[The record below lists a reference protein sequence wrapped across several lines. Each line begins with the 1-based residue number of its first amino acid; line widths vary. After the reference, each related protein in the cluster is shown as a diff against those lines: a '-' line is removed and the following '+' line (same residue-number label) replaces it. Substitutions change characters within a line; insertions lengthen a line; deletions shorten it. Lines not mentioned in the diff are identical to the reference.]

1 MGVLIFYTGFEVAV
15 MKLDSNTCASLCAF
29 GLADAGHV
37 ITVVNDGITP
47 FKNGARI
54 GGVEG
59 RSASGEAFTPTGN
72 RRRLQADEAGVVII
86 HALSEVTN
94 GVCRGKMA

>member
-1 MGVLIFYTGFEVAV
+1 MRVLIFYTGFEVTV
-15 MKLDSNTCASLCAF
+15 MKLDGNACASLCAC

-37 ITVVNDGITP
+37 ITVVNDGITALEDR
-47 FKNGARI
+47 ARI
-54 GGVEG
+54 SGVEG
-59 RSASGEAFTPTGN
+59 GSAGGESFTPTGN

-94 GVCRGKMA
+94 VVSRCNMS